1 VAWARPILIGTPFLG
16 KSISILKDTC
26 QRADSHSVHWTL
38 SQLSPYASSLSFWR
52 KLSVFNS
59 LIRISIAL
67 QCGIRIAPSGLRKE
81 NLLEGNHMR
90 RLLPCLSTI
99 ILVVLPLITDV
110 ASASDQT
117 KDDDRLRNCGTV
129 LKEIL
134 DVPDNIPQDLLD
146 KADCVVVFP
155 SVLKAAFIVGGS
167 YGRGAMSCRRGEDFR
182 GPWGAPTMMAL
193 EGGSFGFQIG
203 GQATDFVLL
212 VMNESGARGILASKV
227 KLGGDASVAA
237 GPVGRDAS
245 ADTDA
250 TLRSEILSYSR
261 ARGLFAGVSLEGSTI
276 RPDNGDN
283 RRVYGR
289 KIPAREIV
297 LSGTVAVPPAAEQMT
312 STLDARTPKHRP

>member
-1 VAWARPILIGTPFLG
+1 MKT
-16 KSISILKDTC
+16 
-26 QRADSHSVHWTL
+26 
-38 SQLSPYASSLSFWR
+38 
-52 KLSVFNS
+52 
-59 LIRISIAL
+59 
-67 QCGIRIAPSGLRKE
+67 
-81 NLLEGNHMR
+81 
-90 RLLPCLSTI
+90 LLPCLSS
-99 ILVVLPLITDV
+99 LVLAVLPLLNEV

-117 KDDDRLRNCGTV
+117 KDDDRLKNCGAV

-134 DVPDNIPQDLLD
+134 DVPDNIPQNLLD

-167 YGRGAMSCRRGEDFR
+167 YGRGAMSCRKGEDFR

-250 TLRSEILSYSR
+250 SLRSEILSYSR

-276 RPDNGDN
+276 RPDNSDN

-289 KIPAREIV
+289 KIPARDIV
-297 LSGTVAVPPAAEQMT
+297 LSGTVAVPQAAEQLV
-312 STLDARTPKHRP
+312 STLDARTPKHKP

>member
-1 VAWARPILIGTPFLG
+1 MLKLSSCLSSILLAVLPFL
-16 KSISILKDTC
+16 
-26 QRADSHSVHWTL
+26 A
-38 SQLSPYASSLSFWR
+38 
-52 KLSVFNS
+52 
-59 LIRISIAL
+59 
-67 QCGIRIAPSGLRKE
+67 E
-81 NLLEGNHMR
+81 
-90 RLLPCLSTI
+90 
-99 ILVVLPLITDV
+99 V
-110 ASASDQT
+110 ANASDQT

-134 DVPDNIPQDLLD
+134 DVPDDIPQDLLD

-167 YGRGAMSCRRGEDFR
+167 YGRGAMSCRKGEDFR

-289 KIPAREIV
+289 KNPSPSIV
-297 LSGTVAVPPAAEQMT
+297 LSGTI
-312 STLDARTPKHRP
+312 

>member
-1 VAWARPILIGTPFLG
+1 LTYLSCTLFVVTPLF
-16 KSISILKDTC
+16 
-26 QRADSHSVHWTL
+26 A
-38 SQLSPYASSLSFWR
+38 
-52 KLSVFNS
+52 
-59 LIRISIAL
+59 
-67 QCGIRIAPSGLRKE
+67 
-81 NLLEGNHMR
+81 
-90 RLLPCLSTI
+90 
-99 ILVVLPLITDV
+99 DV
-110 ASASDQT
+110 ASAADES
-117 KDDDRLRNCGTV
+117 KDNDRLRNSGTV

-134 DVPDNIPQDLLD
+134 DVPDDIPQGLLD

-167 YGRGAMSCRRGEDFR
+167 YGRGAMSCRTGEDFR

-237 GPVGRDAS
+237 GPVGRDS
-245 ADTDA
+245 SVETDA

-283 RRVYGR
+283 RRVYG
-289 KIPAREIV
+289 KNVSAKEIV
-297 LSGTVAVPPAAEQMT
+297 LSGKVPVPPAAQQLI
-312 STLDARTPKHRP
+312 STLDTRTPKHRP